1 MPRAATATSRTAVNQ
16 RAYRKR
22 IAVGVAISPTPCDGR
37 VLDYL
42 IKLGW
47 LDEHDVVD
55 RDKVGKRCCTAVIML
70 FMALLGPRAM
80 SASAP
85 LLGAKRTSARQS
97 RFVNCT
103 R

>member
-22 IAVGVAISPTPCDGR
+22 IAVGVAISPAPCDGR

-47 LDEHDVVD
+47 LDEHDVFD
-55 RDKVGKRCCTAVIML
+55 RDKVGEAMLHSGDHAVH
-70 FMALLGPRAM
+70 GT
-80 SASAP
+80 S
-85 LLGAKRTSARQS
+85 RTSRNV
-97 RFVNCT
+97 RFCAAVGG
-103 R
+103 